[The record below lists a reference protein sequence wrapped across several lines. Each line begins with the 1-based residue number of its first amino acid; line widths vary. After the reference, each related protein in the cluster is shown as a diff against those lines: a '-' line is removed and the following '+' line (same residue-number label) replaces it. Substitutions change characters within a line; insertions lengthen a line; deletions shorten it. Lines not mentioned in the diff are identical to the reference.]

1 MNAAEQILLL
11 VSLQMIIL
19 RVDMSA
25 LPEKR
30 KELLQT
36 IEAMSDSIRKEKGCS
51 SHQVYQAMEDENAL
65 CLLEEWENQDNLE
78 NYLRSDLF
86 AALLGALDLLSIRPA
101 ITFNQVSATAGLELI
116 EAVRAQAT
124 PEKE

>member
-1 MNAAEQILLL
+1 
-11 VSLQMIIL
+11 MIIL
-19 RVDMSA
+19 RVDMNA

-36 IEAMSDSIRKEKGCS
+36 IEAMSGSIRKQKGCS
-51 SHQVYQAMEDENAL
+51 NHHVYQDKEDENVL
-65 CLLEEWENQDNLE
+65 CLLQEWENQDDLE
-78 NYLRSDLF
+78 NYLRSDRF
-86 AALLGALDLLSIRPA
+86 AALLGALDLLSKRPA
-101 ITFNQVSATAGLELI
+101 IKFSQVSSTAGMELV